1 MTVLTSASDPGQ
13 IRLLAGA
20 KGEGL
25 YRLTLAGLAV
35 PNWQIIGS
43 DAFRRHA
50 ESRGLPERISAVLAE
65 LSPGPALQS
74 AAVEAAS
81 LIRAWITQDELAADI
96 TREVHEAYEELGAG
110 HVAVRSSGSEE
121 DGSAFSFAGQFAT
134 YLNVRD
140 PADVADKVREC
151 WASAFSARSLQY
163 RLLHGAQPS
172 MTGMAVIVQRM
183 VRAEKSGV
191 LFTAN
196 PTNGKRDERVISA
209 VYGLGE
215 GLVQGAVDADT
226 VVLDSRNKV
235 RHTVIGEKQERFD
248 ADPAGPGCVVRVT
261 GEEDRQCLALSG
273 DEVAS
278 LGRVADVIEDL
289 HRCPQDVEWAFAPDG
304 QLWVLQ
310 CRPITSPIET
320 GASEPGDVGSEEF
333 LRIWDNSNIIESF
346 RGITSPL
353 TYSFAR
359 RVYQKVYEEY
369 ARSLKIPDAQQ
380 LEMREWLS
388 HLLGYINGHVYYN
401 LLNWYRL
408 VRLAPFYGIGRRS
421 LEVSLGVDESLA
433 EGLAEALQPF
443 TFSSGRER
451 LFVTAKSRFAFFR
464 NFILI
469 DRTVRNFLTYFSRT
483 YQQFDGVDYGRL
495 SADEVFRRYQI
506 LERKLVT
513 KWGSVAILD
522 AVIGISFGT
531 LQALTNRWLPDAP
544 PWFEWAVVSPGDG
557 IESAEPA
564 RRITELARKVLADP
578 ALEVL
583 VRETEAGKI
592 RDALA
597 REGYQEFLKD
607 IDSYISAYGYRS
619 VDELKLEVPDLRED
633 PPAFFTLLR
642 NALSGHL
649 VRRDGGQDPDE
660 YLDRNL
666 DRLRRLVYELVRRK
680 VRRSLSAREN
690 LRFCRTR
697 AFGTAKKMMRAIGKE
712 FARIGVIE
720 QPEDIYNLCLE
731 EIQGCFEATI
741 MTADLRELIALRK
754 VHEEANNGLTAPPRF
769 STRGPV
775 YWLGNLDQARC
786 RPVPELA
793 GSLPGLLTGI
803 AAAPGTAEGVAM
815 VVDTPQEVNGGVLV
829 TYRTDP
835 GWVASLPS
843 ASALLVERGSP
854 LTHVAI
860 VARELRVPTVVQIKN
875 LTQVIRTG
883 MQLAVDGG
891 TGQVR
896 VIPEGEDR

>member
-20 KGEGL
+20 KGRGL
-25 YRLTLAGLAV
+25 YQLTLAGLAV
-35 PNWQIIGS
+35 PEWRIIGS
-43 DAFRRHA
+43 DVFRRHA
-50 ESRGLPERISAVLAE
+50 ESGGLPERISAVLAG
-65 LSPGPALQS
+65 LGSGPALRS
-74 AAVEAAS
+74 AAEKTAS
-81 LIRAWITQDELAADI
+81 LIRAWITEGELAADI
-96 TREVHEAYEELGAG
+96 TQEVREAYEELGGG

-121 DGSAFSFAGQFAT
+121 DGTVLSFAGQFAT
-134 YLNVRD
+134 FLNVRD
-140 PADVADKVREC
+140 QADVAGKVREC

-183 VRAEKSGV
+183 VHAEKSGV

-196 PTNGKRDERVISA
+196 PTNGNRDERVISA

-226 VVLDSRNKV
+226 VVLDSRNMV

-248 ADPAGPGCVVRVT
+248 ADPSAPGCVVRAT
-261 GEEDRQCLALSG
+261 ATQDRQCLALSG
-273 DEVAS
+273 DEVTS
-278 LGRVADVIEDL
+278 LGHVAGAIEDL
-289 HRCPQDVEWAFAPDG
+289 HQSPQDVEWAFAPDG

-310 CRPITSPIET
+310 CRPITSPV
-320 GASEPGDVGSEEF
+320 AAAANEPDDAGSDEF
-333 LRIWDNSNIIESF
+333 LRVWDNSNIIESF

-369 ARSLKIPDAQQ
+369 ARSLKVPDAQQ
-380 LEMREWLS
+380 LEMKEWLK

-433 EGLAEALQPF
+433 EELAETLQPF
-443 TFSSGRER
+443 TFASSRER
-451 LFVTAKSRFAFFR
+451 LFVTLRSRFAFFR

-469 DRTVRNFLTYFSRT
+469 DRKVRKFLIYFHRT
-483 YQQFDGVDYGRL
+483 YRKFDGVDYGRL
-495 SADEVFRRYQI
+495 SAEEVFRQYQI

-522 AVIGISFGT
+522 AVIGISFGA
-531 LQALTNRWLPDAP
+531 LQALSNRWLPDAP
-544 PWFEWAVVSPGDG
+544 PWFGWAVVSPGDG

-564 RRITELARKVLADP
+564 RRIIELARQVLADP
-578 ALEVL
+578 GLEVL

-592 RDALA
+592 RGALA
-597 REGYQEFLKD
+597 REGYQDFLAD

-642 NALSGHL
+642 NALSENL
-649 VRRDGGQDPDE
+649 VRRDGGQNPDE

-666 DRLRRLVYELVRRK
+666 GRLRRLVYERVRRK
-680 VRRSLSAREN
+680 VRRSLAAREN

-712 FARIGVIE
+712 FARIGAIE
-720 QPEDIYNLCLE
+720 QPGDIYYLCLE

-741 MTADLRELIALRK
+741 ITPDLKELIALRK
-754 VHEEANNGLTAPPRF
+754 TREKANRELTAPPRF

-775 YWLGNLDQARC
+775 YWLGNLDQAR
-786 RPVPELA
+786 RRSAPVQD

-803 AAAPGTAEGVAM
+803 AAAPGTAEGTAM
-815 VVDTPQEVNGGVLV
+815 VVDTPQEVNGGILV

-883 MQLAVDGG
+883 MRLGVDGG

-896 VIPEGEDR
+896 VISEGEDR